1 MRTSWATMLA
11 FRGILGVVSSG
22 PGSAGSIGNSSG
34 AVTDSLAE
42 GKGVWVG
49 VSDVLAGSELVS
61 VAVSDAL
68 AGGETVSGPMSAAEA
83 NSVVP
88 RAPSW
93 EARAKT

>member
-1 MRTSWATMLA
+1 M
-11 FRGILGVVSSG
+11 
-22 PGSAGSIGNSSG
+22 
-34 AVTDSLAE
+34 
-42 GKGVWVG
+42 
-49 VSDVLAGSELVS
+49 LAGSELVS